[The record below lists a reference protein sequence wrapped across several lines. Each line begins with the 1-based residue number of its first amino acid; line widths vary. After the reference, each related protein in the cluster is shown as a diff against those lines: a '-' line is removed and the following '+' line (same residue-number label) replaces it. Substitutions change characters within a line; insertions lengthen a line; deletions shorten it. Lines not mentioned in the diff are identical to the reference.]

1 MASLIKNRR
10 FLLLL
15 LLITLVLLVPAVTL
29 AQEGDDEETLTH
41 CNPVASRLS
50 ETMEVECEQLFNLLA
65 KGHGLAQVMQAVYL
79 VEGKGNLGDVEAL
92 LQQKEEQ
99 DIGWGQL
106 KMARRLAGDD
116 GDAEEMLRLKQ
127 DEGLGWGQIKKI
139 QALVDAGANYSDAI
153 QWLKEGLGWEEIQ
166 ILLGV
171 DGGPPPW
178 AAGGNDKVKIEN
190 SNGNGPPAWSNA
202 GGNDKS
208 EEDNEDD

>member
-1 MASLIKNRR
+1 MGSLIKNRR

-15 LLITLVLLVPAVTL
+15 FVTTILFLLPAVTL
-29 AQEGDDEETLTH
+29 AQDGDDEETLTH

-50 ETMEVECEQLFNLLA
+50 ETMEVECEQLLNLLA
-65 KGHGLAQVMQAVYL
+65 KGHGLGQVMQAVYL
-79 VEGKGNLGDVEAL
+79 AEGTGNLAGVEAL
-92 LQQKEEQ
+92 LEQKEKQ

-106 KMARRLAGDD
+106 KLARRLAGED

-139 QALVDAGANYSDAI
+139 ESLVDSGMKYGEAI
-153 QWLKEGLGWEEIQ
+153 EWLQADSVWEGE
-166 ILLGV
+166 
-171 DGGPPPW
+171 GPPPW
-178 AAGGNDKVKIEN
+178 AASGKDKVKNEN

-208 EEDNEDD
+208 EKDNEDD